1 MENRQKCG
9 DYYFNYINNKFKCG
23 WPKYTNEKELSR
35 VDNESKTQLNVF
47 YRKPTFKQWI
57 KIYHANTNHKKA
69 KVAILIVVDINTLL
83 LVVNSSN
90 SQKIS
95 KAIVNITI

>member
-1 MENRQKCG
+1 M
-9 DYYFNYINNKFKCG
+9 
-23 WPKYTNEKELSR
+23 
-35 VDNESKTQLNVF
+35 DNESKTQLNVF
-47 YRKPTFKQWI
+47 YRKPTFKQWR

-69 KVAILIVVDINTLL
+69 KVAILFVVDVNTPL

-90 SQKIS
+90 SQKIC

>member
-1 MENRQKCG
+1 MDK
-9 DYYFNYINNKFKCG
+9 DIPY
-23 WPKYTNEKELSR
+23 
-35 VDNESKTQLNVF
+35 
-47 YRKPTFKQWI
+47 
-57 KIYHANTNHKKA
+57 ANTNHKKA